1 MFIPPHELD
10 KILVKRIAALEG
22 DTIEAKENTLYVN
35 GEAINDSRYTQ
46 HVPNSLLYK
55 RDFLPFSDPRYIP
68 RSRAFANYNLLPRQF
83 RMKFPKGHVFVMGDK
98 WESWATSG
106 MGIVIAVYGGL
117 YQSMISKVK
126 LS

>member
-35 GEAINDSRYTQ
+35 GEAIDDSRYTQ

-55 RDFLPFSDPRYIP
+55 RDFPPFSDPRYIP
-68 RSRAFANYNLLPRQF
+68 RGRAFANYNLLPRQF

-98 WESWATSG
+98 WDGNSDSRVWGTVSVNDLKGQA
-106 MGIVIAVYGGL
+106 I
-117 YQSMISKVK
+117 MIY
-126 LS
+126 